1 VAVGRPQAP
10 NRARLHDAAYIDHML
25 PLIVVVVLFAVLR
38 SAGALGVR
46 ALKDWRVCLRFALA
60 AMFLITSTAHWGA
73 KRADLI
79 AMVPPFFPRPDLLVT
94 LTGICE
100 IAGAIGLMIPRTARL
115 AAALLAVMLIALFP
129 ANYYAAEQGLQ
140 IGGEPVTEL
149 PQRTAVQIALVAA
162 CVAVAVKPGTRREA
176 SIIAA

>member
-1 VAVGRPQAP
+1 VAS
-10 NRARLHDAAYIDHML
+10 ARHRDDGALKAYIDRML
-25 PLIVVVVLFAVLR
+25 PLIVVVVVFALLR

-60 AMFLITSTAHWGA
+60 VMFLVTSTAHWGA

-100 IAGAIGLMIPRTARL
+100 IAGAIGLTIPRTARL
-115 AAALLAVMLIALFP
+115 AAALLAVMLIAVFP
-129 ANYYAAEQGLQ
+129 ANFYAAQKGLT

-149 PQRTAVQIALVAA
+149 PQRTAVQVALVTA
-162 CVAVAVKPGTRREA
+162 CMA
-176 SIIAA
+176 IAAKPATSSVPQPA